1 LDETG
6 TDDDKQE
13 KANQGLGNGI
23 FLHFGHLAWVNRSS
37 LVNVL
42 VKLGIAVAN
51 ITWERL

>member
-6 TDDDKQE
+6 TDDYEQE
-13 KANQGLGNGI
+13 EANQGLGNGV
-23 FLHFGHLAWVNRSS
+23 FLDFGHLARVHHSS